1 MKDAFLPYG
10 RQTIENDD
18 VDAIANVLTNPFL
31 TTGPLVTQFE
41 DAVSKYVD
49 AADTIVCTSG
59 TAALHLALL
68 AAEIGSGSHVIVPTV
83 TFLATA
89 NVARHVGAEVVFADV
104 DPDTGLMGPEQLAE
118 AVARIGK
125 KLSVG
130 AILPVH
136 LAGQVPDM
144 KAIADIARPL
154 GAAVIEDAAHAIGTT
169 YGIHGNE
176 EIKVGE
182 CRHSDA
188 ACFSFHPVKTI
199 TMGEGGAVSTNNE
212 AFATRLRRYRN
223 HGMVREADQFKNAD
237 LALDA
242 RGQANPWYYEMH
254 EIGLNYRATELQC
267 ALGLSQIS
275 KLDDFV
281 RQRAALV
288 ADYDVKLAELFPG
301 VRPLSRTLQ
310 CSPGWHL
317 YVVLIDFERAGKSRA
332 QIMRE
337 LRERGIGSQV
347 HYIPV
352 HRQPYYS
359 ERYGELSLPGA
370 DAYYRRA
377 LSLPLFPT
385 MKTTDVDRVCTALA
399 EVLEIV

>member
-154 GAAVIEDAAHAIGTT
+154 GAAVIEDNWPCPT
-169 YGIHGNE
+169 NRNCS
-176 EIKVGE
+176 IKI
-182 CRHSDA
+182 
-188 ACFSFHPVKTI
+188 FYF
-199 TMGEGGAVSTNNE
+199 
-212 AFATRLRRYRN
+212 
-223 HGMVREADQFKNAD
+223 
-237 LALDA
+237 
-242 RGQANPWYYEMH
+242 
-254 EIGLNYRATELQC
+254 
-267 ALGLSQIS
+267 
-275 KLDDFV
+275 
-281 RQRAALV
+281 
-288 ADYDVKLAELFPG
+288 
-301 VRPLSRTLQ
+301 
-310 CSPGWHL
+310 
-317 YVVLIDFERAGKSRA
+317 
-332 QIMRE
+332 
-337 LRERGIGSQV
+337 
-347 HYIPV
+347 
-352 HRQPYYS
+352 
-359 ERYGELSLPGA
+359 
-370 DAYYRRA
+370 
-377 LSLPLFPT
+377 
-385 MKTTDVDRVCTALA
+385 
-399 EVLEIV
+399 